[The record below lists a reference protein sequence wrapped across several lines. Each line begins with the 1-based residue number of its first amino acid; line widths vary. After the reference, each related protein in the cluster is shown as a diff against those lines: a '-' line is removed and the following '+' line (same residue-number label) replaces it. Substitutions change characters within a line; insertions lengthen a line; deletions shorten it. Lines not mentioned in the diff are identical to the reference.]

1 MTELPEAGGWQPT
14 LIEVGTLPMT
24 PDLLAPEGELE
35 GMVDVPSN
43 VLLLRGHGMTV
54 LVDAGSGPHV
64 DLWEGATENLEGSL
78 AAAGCR
84 FEDVDLLVMTHL
96 DFDHAGG
103 CCEFPRARMA
113 VPAGAVP
120 VDDPADPGRIA
131 VEHFR
136 TGEQLDWI
144 EDGGSPAPNLV
155 VRSAPGHR
163 AGHSIVEIGSTP
175 WGVEDSTIVEVPD
188 GLWHIADVVHHPLQ
202 VTHLDWDHVFDSDP
216 RRAWRTRRKTLM
228 YAWGANVTVVGSHI
242 AGPGRIARTEGER
255 LSFRWEP
262 L

>member
-1 MTELPEAGGWQPT
+1 MIELPEAAGWQPT
-14 LIEVGTLPMT
+14 LIQVGTLPMK
-24 PDLLAPEGELE
+24 PELLAPEGELD

-64 DLWEGATENLEGSL
+64 GLWEGATEDLEGSL

-84 FEDVDLLVMTHL
+84 FEDVELLVMTHL

-113 VPAGAVP
+113 VPEGAV
-120 VDDPADPGRIA
+120 AGGHGGDPGQQA
-131 VEHFR
+131 LDHFGALGR
-136 TGEQLDWI
+136 LDWVA
-144 EDGGSPAPNLV
+144 DGGSPAPGLV

-163 AGHSIVEIGSTP
+163 AGHSV
-175 WGVEDSTIVEVPD
+175 VEVGD
-188 GLWHIADVVHHPLQ
+188 TLVHIADVVHHPFQ
-202 VTHLDWDHVFDSDP
+202 VAHPSWDHVFDSD
-216 RRAWRTRRKTLM
+216 AGTALTTRFREFGRL
-228 YAWGANVTVVGSHI
+228 AGSDVIVVSSHI
-242 AGPGRIARTEGER
+242 VGPGRIER
-255 LSFRWEP
+255 DADGYRWAP